1 MKSSIRI
8 RLAAIAALAAVPAFL
23 QPAHAQ
29 NRIDTSG
36 RALDANNQVGSGG
49 YNLQNN
55 NPVANYQT
63 YQNAIATN
71 NIGNGFAFHGRT
83 VGGYN
88 LGVGYTDPFAFRGLL
103 PGQGV
108 DQFVANSSGVPTM
121 ANPSASSSKFA
132 QSPNIGL
139 TYYGAMNHSAP
150 PPGYE
155 TGTYGF
161 NYTPSE
167 PVTQSPQDTRIGAI
181 NYSGTSETQII
192 PKPNELLL
200 PGPVDTSANPPT
212 QAQQLLAASPLYGM
226 RSWQGAQ
233 NVQMS
238 STTNSAWQPGW
249 SQTPLQQGF
258 APNLSTSLNQDRISE
273 MQQEL
278 VNGSGSNSTT
288 GGGSAATSNGAAS
301 FNSTQLQ
308 PLTPGGENSG
318 FGQTL
323 PPVLSNDSQLPANN
337 LTPQAGDVSTSQS
350 NRQYLSPAALPPPGL
365 QSAQYALLQQQYQA
379 YTGTHNMTDQEANQR
394 FQQILKL
401 RDIANKNAEQGG
413 NVFSPAAPT
422 PAANPNVVPG
432 PDQPAIPPLKPS
444 LHAGPAQANP
454 KDQLKPGFTTMPSNL
469 GGFGVAAAPPVA
481 IDSYATGIKAK
492 GLANLISSAESMV
505 QKQQYDKAI
514 GTFNEAIDVAPNNPM
529 ILLARANAELGGG
542 YFAQANADLHLSI
555 AQDPA
560 ILMGQ
565 YDLQK
570 HLGPERL
577 KSLISDL
584 KEISQASKDDAMHAF
599 LLAYVYY
606 NSHHVGQAADWLA
619 IADHRSNGE
628 DPAIVQMKKSWN
640 FNEDQ
645 QPVAAPSQQ
654 PVAVPSTRPSM
665 TK

>member
-8 RLAAIAALAAVPAFL
+8 RLAAIAALAAIPAFL
-23 QPAHAQ
+23 RPADAQ

-55 NPVANYQT
+55 NPVANAQT
-63 YQNAIATN
+63 YQNAITTN
-71 NIGNGFAFHGRT
+71 NVGNGFAFRGRT

-108 DQFVANSSGVPTM
+108 DQFVANSAGVPTM
-121 ANPSASSSKFA
+121 GNPTASSSRYA
-132 QSPNIGL
+132 QGPNSGL
-139 TYYGAMNHSAP
+139 TYYGAINHAGP
-150 PPGYE
+150 PPGGYD

-161 NYTPSE
+161 NYTPSQ
-167 PVTQSPQDTRIGAI
+167 PVSQSPQDTRIGAI
-181 NYSGTSETQII
+181 NYSGEVDTQII

-200 PGPVDTSANPPT
+200 PGPVDTSANQPT

-226 RSWQGAQ
+226 RAWQSSQ
-233 NVQMS
+233 NVQMGG
-238 STTNSAWQPGW
+238 TTNSAWQPGW
-249 SQTPLQQGF
+249 TQTPLQQGF
-258 APNLSTSLNQDRISE
+258 APNLSTSLNQDRITQ

-278 VNGSGSNSTT
+278 VNGSSNNSTNSNSTNSSN
-288 GGGSAATSNGAAS
+288 GTSNFG
-301 FNSTQLQ
+301 STQLQ

-318 FGQTL
+318 SGQPL
-323 PPVLSNDSQLPANN
+323 PPILGTDSQLQSIS

-350 NRQYLSPAALPPPGL
+350 NRQYLGGLALPPPGQ
-365 QSAQYALLQQQYQA
+365 QSAQYALLQRQYEA
-379 YTGTHNMTDQEANQR
+379 YVGKHTMTDQEANER
-394 FQQILKL
+394 FKQILKL
-401 RDIANKNAEQGG
+401 RDMANNKAEQGG
-413 NVFSPAAPT
+413 NVFSPAAPA
-422 PAANPNVVPG
+422 PAANQNAVPG
-432 PDQPAIPPLKPS
+432 PEQPVIPPLKPG
-444 LHAGPAQANP
+444 LHATEPKPNP
-454 KDQLKPGFTTMPSNL
+454 QDQLKPGFTTMPSNL
-469 GGFGVAAAPPVA
+469 SGMGMPAAVPPVP
-481 IDSYATGIKAK
+481 IDSYAAGIKAK
-492 GLANLISSAESMV
+492 GLANLITTAEAMV

-514 GTFNEAIDVAPNNPM
+514 ATFNDAIDVAPNNPM
-529 ILLARANAELGGG
+529 ILMARANAELGGG

-565 YDLQK
+565 YDLQI
-570 HLGPERL
+570 HLGSERL

-584 KEISQASKDDAMHAF
+584 KEISQASKTDSMHPF
-599 LLAYVYY
+599 LLSYVYY

-619 IADHRSNGE
+619 IADHRANGE
-628 DPAIVQMKKSWN
+628 DPAIIQMKKYWN

-645 QPVAAPSQQ
+645 QPVAAPS
-654 PVAVPSTRPSM
+654 TRPTM